1 MKDLSLMYLLNLA
14 WRRIIVLAVAF
25 VVFAAVAF
33 GYCEFVATPS
43 YSAKSS
49 ILLTNGG
56 SLINTDI
63 EDTEAIVNND
73 IVASINMMDTYIDF
87 LKEPKIYQQLEAVIR
102 SEQPDSPYTWMALRN
117 MATIAMRSDRS
128 LFIDITFSASDP
140 NVAVMLTNYF
150 ADLTPA
156 YFSDTFS
163 FTTVDVTSKA
173 EKANQTYPVT
183 TTLTALAGILGV
195 VIAFGVVFLIDS
207 MDQAIAGEEGYTSRF
222 DVPLLGSVPYFESSA
237 SASNYGDYYKEGY

>member
-56 SLINTDI
+56 SLINSDL
-63 EDTEAIVNND
+63 EDTESIVNND

-87 LKEPKIYQQLEAVIR
+87 LKEPTIYRQLASVMKTKLP
-102 SEQPDSPYTWMALRN
+102 EQNFKWDRLREMANIQMRN
-117 MATIAMRSDRS
+117 DNS

-140 NVAVMLTNYF
+140 DVAIMLTNSF
-150 ADLTPA
+150 AALTPE
-156 YFSDTFS
+156 YFSGTFS
-163 FTTVDVTSKA
+163 YATVDVTSEA
-173 EKANQTYPVT
+173 EKASQTYPRT
-183 TTLTALAGILGV
+183 ATFTLLAGV
-195 VIAFGVVFLIDS
+195 VGAVIGFGVVLLLDS
-207 MDQAIAGEEGYTSRF
+207 MDQAISGEEGYTSRF
-222 DVPLLGSVPYFESSA
+222 DIPLLGSVPYFESSA
-237 SASNYGDYYKEGY
+237 SVSNYGDYKEGY